1 MRAATR
7 RLIGIALALAA
18 ILTGV
23 LLWKQHL
30 RSAEAVALAGL
41 SKELQ
46 VRHLSLSE
54 RFKKMADTLS
64 EKANAAAGN
73 KEFELLS
80 EVSLQEPSSV
90 LNFSNTLNDS
100 VKTERTWAS
109 FRALGE
115 TVISLG
121 GRNLVEPASGVAV
134 EVVTA
139 LRSAEAGK
147 RNASVFLLQ
156 QMPSLVGAAPVST
169 RAKDGSRG
177 ALALVAAL
185 TSDMVLPELLEGEA
199 VSMGVAAWG
208 AEDSLALVK
217 SGNVVHSCCFR
228 AEVAPGVSMIIGRSP
243 EAALAQSREQA
254 QALKMP
260 ALAGTG
266 VLILLALLFGFWAPK
281 SVFPS
286 PDVALL
292 RETADQLRASQDEL
306 RRLSQQMMMPNQTGV
321 RTGDVSD
328 ALGTTQASA
337 VPSRYEVVAPLG
349 EGGMA
354 KVSVAVLRGAEG
366 FKRYFVVKRLR
377 PELMGTQEAV
387 NQFIDE
393 ARLGASLVN
402 SNIVPVFDFGRDA
415 EGYYLA
421 QEYILGRDVDALLQ
435 RSLQIRH
442 RPLEPSV
449 VLYLAQE
456 ALKALSYAH
465 RKTNDAGRPLGL
477 VHRDVSP
484 NNLMVSLQGEV
495 KLLDFGIVK
504 SEDRVTQTQAG
515 MVKGNLFFMSPEQA
529 KALPVDQRS
538 DLFSL
543 GLVLFYAASGVTLYS
558 GATSYDLMMRA
569 AQGIR
574 PEDRSRLSDVG
585 TPLVELLHGVLTN
598 EPGDRFADAE
608 AFSRAIAKLSSS
620 AASSAHLQVL
630 MRELFEADL
639 EAERQR
645 FMTPEVRT

>member
-7 RLIGIALALAA
+7 RLIGIALALAVLFA
-18 ILTGV
+18 GV

-30 RSAEAVALAGL
+30 RSADEVALAGF

-46 VRHLSLSE
+46 VRHLNLSE
-54 RFKKMADTLS
+54 RFKKMADTLG

-139 LRSAEAGK
+139 LRSAEAGE
-147 RNASVFLLQ
+147 RNSLVFLSQ
-156 QMPSLVGAAPVST
+156 QVPSLVGAAPVST

-199 VSMGVAAWG
+199 VSIGAATWG

-217 SGNVVHSCCFR
+217 GGNAVQSCCFR
-228 AEVAPGVSMIIGRSP
+228 AEVAPGVSMTIGRSP
-243 EAALAQSREQA
+243 EAALAQSRERA
-254 QALKMP
+254 KTLKIP

-266 VLILLALLFGFWAPK
+266 VLMLLALMFGFWAPRA
-281 SVFPS
+281 VAPS

-306 RRLSQQMMMPNQTGV
+306 RRLSQQMMVPNQTGE
-321 RTGDVSD
+321 RARDLSD
-328 ALGTTQASA
+328 ALGSTQTSA

-377 PELMGTQEAV
+377 PELMGTQEVV

-402 SNIVPVFDFGRDA
+402 SNIVPIFDFGRDA

-442 RPLEPSV
+442 RALETSV
-449 VLYLAQE
+449 VLYVAQE

-484 NNLMVSLQGEV
+484 NNLMVSLQGEL

-558 GATSYDLMMRA
+558 GATSYELMMRA

-574 PEDRSRLSDVG
+574 PEDRPLLLALG
-585 TPLVELLHGVLTN
+585 TPLAELLQNVLTN
-598 EPGDRFADAE
+598 EPSERFADAE
-608 AFSRAIAKLSSS
+608 TFSRAIAKLSS
-620 AASSAHLQVL
+620 AASSTQLQAL
-630 MRELFEADL
+630 MSELFEADL
-639 EAERQR
+639 ETERQK
-645 FMTPEVRT
+645 FMTPEARS